1 MDSEI
6 RTDFSNNKK
15 LCAGRDGRHGP
26 RNTKAP
32 HSARQ
37 RRARHGG
44 RSSVSVLIYHCC
56 RCCEGDDDGREA
68 RAPELAS
75 SATATRR
82 RLGPTKPATRAVR
95 PALCNPATASMAIAI
110 AIVLPQRNERVLGA
124 AEQCILIRDPSH
136 RIDGTHLLVGLV
148 VYSVRATDSLMMLHW
163 RIYWRSLSLR
173 SLFRA
178 GSLNCARAASLSVWI
193 LHVGVLI
200 TTATFATH

>member
-44 RSSVSVLIYHCC
+44 RSSVSVLISHCC
-56 RCCEGDDDGREA
+56 RCCEGDDDGRV
-68 RAPELAS
+68 PESPRAS
-75 SATATRR
+75 SATATQR
-82 RLGPTKPATRAVR
+82 RLGPTKPAMRAVR

-136 RIDGTHLLVGLV
+136 RIDGTHLFVGLV

-173 SLFRA
+173 SLFRLA
-178 GSLNCARAASLSVWI
+178 
-193 LHVGVLI
+193 
-200 TTATFATH
+200 